1 MRGGWRRSGPHD
13 EKDEVFLRFV
23 NRRRTARDG
32 SRSGRGAGLWL
43 LSAGLSMVATVGLGA
58 GCTSLGAVPAGP
70 GAEIRP
76 DAPADYDVLVFHQH
90 LAEGRLPDALAALER
105 AVEKDEDSA
114 YLHRLLGEL
123 LARNDELD
131 RAVEHAKRAYELEP
145 GDPDVAGFLAQLY
158 RIQKNRA
165 GAEALL
171 LNDDGDPIDAEAAFS
186 LYQLYLEEQDLD
198 AALEVGEWMTEDDPE
213 ELRGWL
219 SVANAYQRMGRPEDA
234 EAALRRSLEL
244 APGNLRVYGLLAR
257 SMRERGDPE
266 AAIGVYREMLAQE
279 PDDHGT
285 LVALAEAQ
293 MGDDDLEGAI
303 ETFEQI
309 EKSYPN
315 DLQSVTRLGF
325 LYYEA
330 RRTEDAIARFGRVLE
345 SAPRQ
350 HEVAFFYGVAQRQV
364 GNEEAAAKV
373 LAGIPAHHEY
383 YAQARTQL
391 AAIHERH
398 GRYVEALAEIE
409 RALESEPTRQLEL
422 YAATLR
428 SKTGDF
434 EGAVSYL
441 EKMLEESP
449 EDDELLYNLGVVY
462 EEGGHTEEAIDYME
476 QALALN
482 PENADALNFIGY
494 VWAERGENLEKAE
507 DYITRALEVS
517 PDNGFIVDSLG
528 WVYYMRAR
536 PLIEAGNVTAGRKWL
551 KRALSELERADE
563 LTGGDPVISE
573 HLGDAYLLLDDRRRA
588 LDKFE
593 EAMLMGPRP
602 DEQPE
607 LHDKLETLRREFE

>member
-1 MRGGWRRSGPHD
+1 MIANPHTPMLRAALAVGG
-13 EKDEVFLRFV
+13 
-23 NRRRTARDG
+23 
-32 SRSGRGAGLWL
+32 L
-43 LSAGLSMVATVGLGA
+43 LAALGT
-58 GCTSLGAVPAGP
+58 GCASFAPAVEGP
-70 GAEIRP
+70 GREVRP
-76 DAPADYDVLVFHQH
+76 GAPPEYDVLVFHHH
-90 LAEGRLPDALAALER
+90 LSEGRMPEALAALER
-105 AVEKDEDSA
+105 AVAKDDESA

-123 LARNDELD
+123 LARNNELD
-131 RAVEHAKRAYELEP
+131 RAVEHAQQAYELAPE
-145 GDPDVAGFLAQLY
+145 DPDVTGFLAQLY
-158 RIQKNRA
+158 RIQKNRS

-171 LNDDGDPIDAEAAFS
+171 LDEEGAPINADAAFS
-186 LYQLYLEEQDLD
+186 LYQLYLEQEDFE
-198 AALEVGEWMTEDDPE
+198 AALAIGQWMADDDPG

-219 SVANAYQRMGRPEDA
+219 AVANAHQRMGRPKEA
-234 EAALRRSLEL
+234 EAALRRSLDV
-244 APGNLRVYGLLAR
+244 APSNLRVYGLLAR

-266 AAIGVYREMLAQE
+266 GAIAVYREMLAQE

-303 ETFEQI
+303 ETFERI
-309 EKSYPN
+309 EASYPN

-330 RRTEDAIARFGRVLE
+330 RRTEDAIERFGRVLE
-345 SAPRQ
+345 RSPRQ

-364 GNEEAAAKV
+364 GNEKAAEPA

-398 GRYVEALAEIE
+398 GRYGEALVEIE
-409 RALESEPTRQLEL
+409 RALEAEPSRQLEL
-422 YAATLR
+422 YSATLR

-434 EGAVSYL
+434 EGAVAYL
-441 EKMLEESP
+441 ENLLRDSP
-449 EDDELLYNLGVVY
+449 DDDELLYNLGVVY
-462 EEGGHTEEAIDYME
+462 EEGDRTEEAIEFME
-476 QALALN
+476 RALQIN

-494 VWAERGENLEKAE
+494 VWAERGENLEQAE
-507 DYITRALEVS
+507 EYIVRALEVS

-536 PLIEAGNVTAGRKWL
+536 PLIESGKVVAGRRWL
-551 KRALSELERADE
+551 KRALSELERANE

-573 HLGDAYLLLDDRRRA
+573 HLGDAYLLLDQRRRA

-593 EAMLMGPRP
+593 EAALMGPRP
-602 DEQPE
+602 DEQPH
-607 LHDKLETLRREFE
+607 LHEKLETLRREFE